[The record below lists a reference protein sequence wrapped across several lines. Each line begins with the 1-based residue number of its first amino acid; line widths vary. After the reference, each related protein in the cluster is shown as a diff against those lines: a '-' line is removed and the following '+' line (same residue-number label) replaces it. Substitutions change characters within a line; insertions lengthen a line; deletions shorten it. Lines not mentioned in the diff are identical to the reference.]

1 MTTTTTEN
9 SFNVTI
15 TYKVLHIWT
24 AYIHSTL
31 WPIDWSQ
38 VKSCATYHVKLRH
51 PQFYISLRHAFI
63 RTFKRQITLICQ
75 GIRLNC
81 KLLGWLVGWCVCVLV
96 RLSFSIYPS
105 GTSLPPTRRCHI
117 KMPFSDASDDCLSDK
132 MEFCTQ
138 KRPTHTHCSC
148 TRWRKDLA

>member
-96 RLSFSIYPS
+96 RLSFSICI
-105 GTSLPPTRRCHI
+105 PTRHVSSAHTTMSHQNAILGCIRWLLEWQNGILHP
-117 KMPFSDASDDCLSDK
+117 KA
-132 MEFCTQ
+132 TN
-138 KRPTHTHCSC
+138 THT
-148 TRWRKDLA
+148 L